1 MHKGSLSL
9 LLIAALAATAC
20 RGGSADPAAAPA
32 PVAAPAPAP
41 PPVVAAGRW
50 GIVLEAQGQAI
61 ELVIELRHLS
71 EGEYA
76 GTASSQMF
84 PTATLSKATLTGN
97 RLILQ
102 VPAPTG
108 DTATF
113 DLLIDGDVISGDWS
127 MPGMGSKV
135 SGRRIP

>member
-1 MHKGSLSL
+1 
-9 LLIAALAATAC
+9 
-20 RGGSADPAAAPA
+20 
-32 PVAAPAPAP
+32 
-41 PPVVAAGRW
+41 
-50 GIVLEAQGQAI
+50 
-61 ELVIELRHLS
+61 
-71 EGEYA
+71 
-76 GTASSQMF
+76 
-84 PTATLSKATLTGN
+84 
-97 RLILQ
+97 